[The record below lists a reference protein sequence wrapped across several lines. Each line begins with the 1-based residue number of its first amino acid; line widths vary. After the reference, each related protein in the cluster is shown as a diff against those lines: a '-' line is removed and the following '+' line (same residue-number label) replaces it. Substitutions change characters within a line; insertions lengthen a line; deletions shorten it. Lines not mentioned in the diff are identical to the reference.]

1 MLPSPAW
8 GNAATVTPTAPGL
21 SRVTGGEYGDTNQVF
36 CSGYAVLPG
45 GDAEVFLSD
54 GSTAYSDAGEI
65 QWIKKHS
72 VKVFGKE
79 FRIRTQYQ
87 VYSPPA
93 QSVPTYSPPV
103 PPVTQPLSSFGGNIP
118 LAPANESGN

>member
-1 MLPSPAW
+1 MSPVSPATL
-8 GNAATVTPTAPGL
+8 NL

-79 FRIRTQYQ
+79 FRIKTQYQ
-87 VYSPPA
+87 VYTPPA
-93 QSVPTYSPPV
+93 QAVSAAV
-103 PPVTQPLSSFGGNIP
+103 QPQAGFGGNIQV
-118 LAPANESGN
+118 APAYPSNEIGN